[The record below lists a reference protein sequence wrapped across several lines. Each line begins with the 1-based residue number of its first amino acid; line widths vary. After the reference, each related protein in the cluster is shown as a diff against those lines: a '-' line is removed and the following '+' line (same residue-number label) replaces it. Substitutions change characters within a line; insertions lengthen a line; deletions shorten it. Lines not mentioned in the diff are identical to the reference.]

1 MNNKNITLI
10 VQTPNEKNY
19 YKTISRKIRIEFVP
33 YCSDFISPKST
44 SKQTESYIFTGG
56 YTNRDYELI
65 RKLANEFPKEK
76 FVIIASK
83 LNKDC
88 DSMPSNIL
96 IEKEVPNN
104 KFEEILSKAT
114 TVIVPL
120 KEDVGS
126 SGQMLCISA
135 MRNRKP
141 IIYTNVSSI
150 NYYFTSTSGYPYQ
163 IGDIDSLKLA
173 LSKCLNDKNKAKL
186 FGENAY
192 KESLKYTAKIC
203 FEKLDKILDIYTSN

>member
-19 YKTISRKIRIEFVP
+19 YRTISSKIRIEFVP
-33 YCSDFISPKST
+33 YCSDFSPQKST

-56 YTNRDYELI
+56 YTNRDYKLI
-65 RKLANEFPKEK
+65 RKLADEFPKEK
-76 FVIIASK
+76 FVIIASA

-88 DSMPSNIL
+88 DSMPSNIF
-96 IEKEVPNN
+96 IEKEVPND
-104 KFEEILSKAT
+104 KFEEILSNST
-114 TVIVPL
+114 VVIVPL

-141 IIYTNVSSI
+141 IIYTDISSI
-150 NYYFTSTSGYPYQ
+150 NYYFTSASGFPYQ
-163 IGDIDSLKLA
+163 IGDINSLKQA
-173 LSKCLNDKNKAKL
+173 LSTCLNNKNQAEL

-192 KESLKYTAKIC
+192 KESLKYTSETC
-203 FEKLDKILDIYTSN
+203 FEKLDKILDV